1 VEVGYMANKSR
12 VPMQVSPEFE
22 MRIKKLQAEI
32 MKKQGMVVSLRDL
45 TEKITK
51 VPDFENLEK
60 AILNVRKEDIKLNL
74 DRRKK

>member
-1 VEVGYMANKSR
+1 MANKSR